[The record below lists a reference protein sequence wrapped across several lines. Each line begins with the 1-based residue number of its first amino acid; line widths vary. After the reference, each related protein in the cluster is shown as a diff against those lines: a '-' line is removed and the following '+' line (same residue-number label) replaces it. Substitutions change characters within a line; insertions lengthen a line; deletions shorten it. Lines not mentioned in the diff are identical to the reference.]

1 MDTPSKLVLR
11 PYQQEAV
18 DSVRDHLIK
27 KKTNPCVVMPTG
39 TGKSLTIA
47 DVADLS
53 VNKGGGRVLVLAHVK
68 ELLEQNAAKIRALC
82 PSLSVG
88 VYSAGLNCRDTRNP
102 VIVAGINSVY
112 RKPDVLGRFDLVL
125 IDECH
130 MIPPDGDGMYRT
142 FLEGQK
148 ALNPDVRLVG
158 FTATPYRLKGGVIC
172 KPENLLNEICYE
184 VGLRDMIEQGYLSP
198 LVSKE
203 ARTQTDLEGLHIRA
217 GEFVQEDIDAAMDN
231 DKIVDA
237 ACREIVSLTHDRR
250 TVLIFCTSVEHCRHV
265 AARIRAISGEECAV
279 VTGDTPAHERAETIA
294 RMRGEY
300 GMPNL
305 LGERAAPLKFC
316 ANVAVMTTGLDIPN
330 IDCVSLLRPTMSPGL
345 LLQMCGR
352 GLRLAE
358 GKKDCMVLDFGGN
371 IRRHGPLDMI
381 HAPEPGTKDMGPP
394 PMKTCPAC
402 QELVLAGLRACPCC
416 GHVFPREESEALP
429 HDASASTMAV
439 ISGETCEEEFEV
451 ANVFVC
457 EHRRRGWQE
466 GDPVTVR
473 IDYRVGLCDKYSE
486 WICPEHTGYA
496 RAKFE
501 KWWKSHIMKPDEP
514 PPETAADAAW
524 LLSQGLMKP
533 VERIKVKTVAGKA
546 FPEITCV
553 FGEVEEYRPT
563 PEGATNDSGFD
574 NDAFDDLPF

>member
-1 MDTPSKLVLR
+1 MDPSSSLTLR
-11 PYQQEAV
+11 PYQREAV
-18 DSVRDHLIK
+18 DSVRDHLMTK
-27 KKTNPCVVMPTG
+27 ATNPCVVLPTG
-39 TGKSLTIA
+39 TGKGVVIGEIA
-47 DVADLS
+47 NLA
-53 VNKGGGRVLVLAHVK
+53 VNRGGSRVLVLAHVK
-68 ELLEQNAAKIRALC
+68 ELLEQNAAKMRALC

-112 RKPDVLGRFDLVL
+112 RKPDILGRFDLIL

-142 FLEGQK
+142 FLDGQR

-184 VGLRDMIEQGYLSP
+184 AGLKEMIRQGYLSP

-203 ARTQTDLEGLHIRA
+203 SLARADLGNLHVRG

-231 DKIVDA
+231 DKVVDE
-237 ACREIVSLTHDRR
+237 ACREIVSLTRERR
-250 TVLIFCTSVEHCRHV
+250 TVLVFCTSVEHCKHV
-265 AARIRAISGEECAV
+265 AKRISAISGLECAV

-294 RMRGEY
+294 RMRG
-300 GMPNL
+300 GKGAPNL
-305 LGERAAPLKFC
+305 FGECAPPLKFC

-330 IDCVSLLRPTMSPGL
+330 IDCVALLRPTMSPGL

-358 GKKDCMVLDFGGN
+358 GKKDCMVLDFAGN
-371 IRRHGPLDMI
+371 IMRHGPLDMI
-381 HAPEPGTKDMGPP
+381 RAPEEGTRDMGPP
-394 PMKTCPAC
+394 PMKTCPQC
-402 QELVLAGLRACPCC
+402 REIILAGLRSCPCC
-416 GHVFPREESEALP
+416 GYAFLRDEGDALP
-429 HDASASTMAV
+429 HDGTATTMAV
-439 ISGETCEEEFEV
+439 LSGEAHEEEFAV
-451 ANVFVC
+451 DGVYVC
-457 EHRRRGWQE
+457 EHRKRGWRE

-473 IDYRVGLCDKYSE
+473 IDYRVGLLGTYSE

-496 RAKFE
+496 RAKYE
-501 KWWKSHIMKPDEP
+501 TWWKKHTIPQDEP
-514 PPETAADAAW
+514 PPATAQEAAW
-524 LLSQGLMKP
+524 LLSEGMMKP
-533 VERIKVKTVAGKA
+533 VEKIRVKTVAGSN

-553 FGEVEEYRPT
+553 FGEAHAGGEPD
-563 PEGATNDSGFD
+563 PDD
-574 NDAFDDLPF
+574 DLDDLPF